1 MADIAKFAVF
11 ETPCRIWAVSSI
23 HGEARGLAAL
33 HAALEERIVEGD
45 RLVYLG
51 NVLGRGGAV
60 RTTVDQVLAFRRAFL
75 AIPGNDVKD
84 YAILRG
90 AQEEMWNKLFE
101 LQFAVNP
108 SDVLEWMLDHGVGST
123 IEAYGGNPR
132 EGLAAAR
139 QGTMMLNRWT
149 ANLRT
154 AFGEAPGHRDFLS
167 SLRQAAYT
175 DDGAL
180 VFVNAGL
187 DAERPLDAQ
196 NDAFWWEQQ
205 SFDRIDRPYFGC
217 RQVVRGFDPA
227 RRGVVLTDHTASLDG
242 RAGFGGAPIAALV
255 TPGEGVT
262 EIVEA

>member
-1 MADIAKFAVF
+1 MAETGKFAVF
-11 ETPCRIWAVSSI
+11 ETPCRVWTISSI
-23 HGEARGLAAL
+23 HGDVRGLVAL
-33 HAALEERIVEGD
+33 HAALEERVAEGD

-51 NVLGRGGAV
+51 NVLGRAAAV
-60 RTTVDQVLAFRRAFL
+60 RATVDEVLAFRRAFL

-108 SDVLEWMLDHGVGST
+108 AEVLQWMLDHGIATT

-132 EGLAAAR
+132 DGMAAAR

-149 ANLRT
+149 AGLRA

-175 DDGAL
+175 DDGTL

-187 DAERPLDAQ
+187 DPERPLDAQ
-196 NDAFWWEQQ
+196 NDAFWWAQQ
-205 SFDRIDRPYFGC
+205 DFEKIERSYFGC
-217 RQVVRGFDPA
+217 KLVVRGYDPA
-227 RRGVVLTDHTASLDG
+227 HHGVRVGAHSASIDG
-242 RAGFGGAPIAALV
+242 CAGFGGAPIAACV
-255 TPGEGVT
+255 TPADGIID
-262 EIVEA
+262 IVEA